1 MRLFNYL
8 VAIPFLILMIFI
20 SQPYAQTDFFLV
32 SKINEPK
39 IEKMGVDKIWFNP
52 DLSQAVFL
60 RSKSSA
66 ISDAK
71 ITFIDSNMA
80 HVDGVY
86 YFYNFKKEEII
97 KWISLNLKVVPT
109 LKTSCSPII
118 KKTPFNFIL
127 STAHAADEKCQ
138 DVATTIPVVKNT
150 SFFENVTSVLNG
162 QAFARLIG
170 CAGDDPKFEKDEP
183 TNLSVEGFGK
193 YLSETWDQV
202 KEVIAFLPKM
212 DLPEDIK
219 EQLTCDA
226 IALGVLIPQN
236 ALLGMTGVGAP
247 LAIARMYNAIKR
259 LLKTTK
265 YLGKHA
271 KAKKKEEFERFV
283 ESAQRSREK
292 VASQAASA
300 ITRAQTVY
308 KNQEM
313 MIRNTQKGI
322 RQILS
327 KGKLTRNQI
336 DELKDWIQAEI
347 NLQKDILETAKKLNK
362 TEGNHLILQRIK
374 ALEDKVNHRNN
385 PSNPVSIES
394 LYPL

>member
-20 SQPYAQTDFFLV
+20 SPSYAQSDFYLV

-39 IEKMGVDKIWFNP
+39 IEKMGVDKIWFNS

-60 RSKSSA
+60 RSQSRALSET
-66 ISDAK
+66 K
-71 ITFIDSNMA
+71 ITIIDSKMA

-97 KWISLNLKVVPT
+97 KWISLNFKVVPT
-109 LKTSCSPII
+109 LKTSCSPLI

-127 STAHAADEKCQ
+127 SSAHAADEKCQ
-138 DVATTIPVVKNT
+138 DVATTIPAVKNT

-170 CAGDDPKFEKDEP
+170 CAGNDPKFEKDEP

-259 LLKTTK
+259 L
-265 YLGKHA
+265 
-271 KAKKKEEFERFV
+271 
-283 ESAQRSREK
+283 
-292 VASQAASA
+292 
-300 ITRAQTVY
+300 RAV
-308 KNQEM
+308 
-313 MIRNTQKGI
+313 
-322 RQILS
+322 
-327 KGKLTRNQI
+327 
-336 DELKDWIQAEI
+336 D
-347 NLQKDILETAKKLNK
+347 
-362 TEGNHLILQRIK
+362 
-374 ALEDKVNHRNN
+374 V
-385 PSNPVSIES
+385 
-394 LYPL
+394 